1 MATIG
6 DQLTAPEAGWKRYDN
21 RYPSIAY
28 NGTWAKRTGYAGSYE
43 LTDTYTST
51 AGDTA
56 TFDFVGTKIRIISF
70 FWNNFTAD
78 AKITIDGV
86 AHTFSERSASN
97 TPQVIVFEKM
107 GLSEGKHRV
116 ELKLNSGTDYFGID
130 AIDIDDTGSIEFPI
144 GFQLTA
150 PAQGWKRYDDSD
162 PSIKYFGTFV
172 RESNVGFY
180 GGASNYAT
188 SADFK
193 IKFNFI
199 GTKIRIIGNL
209 YQNKFP
215 NVPITID
222 GVTETFSQY
231 GDLKFQALQ
240 YEKIGLENKKHTVE
254 ITVPSYAGS
263 IGFDPKNM
271 NVRNIQM
278 DAIDIDSNGR
288 LLHPDEVTYLNDLQV
303 GKRIRANYIASNNL
317 FGTVSGLGEESK
329 ELLPIAP
336 TTAPN
341 GDFYFIMAD
350 TDHRGGKILISDR
363 NIQSGISMDVLHSA
377 GIASGSGLP
386 SIISDYKDTFLVGG
400 GASASHNTISIN
412 GAGGV
417 RTDRG
422 VTSGKWYWEAFV
434 LGSSNTHI
442 GIATSNVALS
452 NPVSTGAAVRSYAG
466 SGLKWNGSSVSYGS
480 TYTNGDVIGIGLDMD
495 AGTLTFYKNGVSQE
509 TAFTDL
515 KSLGT
520 VYPLFFSGSS
530 SDNLKAAFNFGY
542 SPFKYEVPL
551 GYSTLVSTPTHAF
564 SLRLLTGGISPNDK
578 DNEWDKHMTDDRI
591 WNNVNH
597 GSWTSTTDQSNP
609 KARVIRGYN
618 GLTNWTSGTTNLTT
632 PGRGFRPVLLIEPI
646 SNNRFLVL
654 DGTDVKTYTSSGWE
668 TVGTTPPN
676 DDMFL
681 NKGMLDLSTCAPY
694 LKDLIDKSNIKI
706 LVSKPK
712 REPTVA
718 HLTGIPVPRI
728 VKMNN
733 DVSFLNTSKINS
745 LTLSGTEKGVLRV
758 AISTD
763 SGTTWEATQKNGSW
777 TTVDITNPI
786 DFKAKAMTIDDFNSI
801 SEWDEKIGQARNLRC
816 AFYFEQSSSTDEAS
830 LDSLTM
836 DVDLLDSWDM
846 AMPGVDYKY
855 GYNRNTNL
863 RVLLLS
869 DGDYKI
875 NIGFGGS
882 SGSMITEVDGGIF

>member
-6 DQLTAPEAGWKRYDN
+6 DQLAAPEAGWKRYDN
-21 RYPSIAY
+21 TYPSIAY

-86 AHTFSERSASN
+86 AYTFSERSAAN
-97 TPQVIVFEKM
+97 TPKVIVFEKM

-116 ELKLNSGTDYFGID
+116 ELKLNSGTDYLGID

-144 GFQLTA
+144 GGQLTA
-150 PAQGWKRYDDSD
+150 PAQGWKRYDDGN

-172 RESNVGFY
+172 RESNQSFY

-199 GTKIRIIGNL
+199 GTKIRIIGNM

-222 GVTETFSQY
+222 GTTETFSQY

-240 YEKIGLENKKHTVE
+240 YEKIGLENKMHTVE
-254 ITVPSYAGS
+254 ITVPSYTGS
-263 IGFDPKNM
+263 IGFDPN
-271 NVRNIQM
+271 NVNVKNIQI
-278 DAIDIDSNGR
+278 DAIDIDADGR
-288 LLHPDEVTYLNDLQV
+288 ILHPDEVVDVKDLIV
-303 GKRIRANYIASNNL
+303 GKRIRFNYLATAGT
-317 FGTVSGLGEESK
+317 FGTISIGKEMSGL
-329 ELLPIAP
+329 LPNAP
-336 TTAPN
+336 ATSAN
-341 GDFYFIMAD
+341 GDGYFIMYGTNHKGDKLLMA
-350 TDHRGGKILISDR
+350 DR
-363 NIQSGISMDVLHSA
+363 NIQTISWDALNTA

-386 SIISDYKDTFLVGG
+386 IKNLHTIPGLSEYSSAVCKV
-400 GASASHNTISIN
+400 SASTEYDTANYHAWKAFDGSETTYWTSTAATETTEEIVKIEYSSPTKITSYYLYAIYSPKKWFFEASNDGTSWDILHNGNEVSSWHGLKKTFSFKNDKAYTQYRIRVSERYVWN
-412 GAGGV
+412 GLYYVGFYTAQLFTSSDREITLRLPTGGV
-417 RTDRG
+417 NA
-422 VTSGKWYWEAFV
+422 S
-434 LGSSNTHI
+434 
-442 GIATSNVALS
+442 
-452 NPVSTGAAVRSYAG
+452 
-466 SGLKWNGSSVSYGS
+466 
-480 TYTNGDVIGIGLDMD
+480 
-495 AGTLTFYKNGVSQE
+495 
-509 TAFTDL
+509 
-515 KSLGT
+515 
-520 VYPLFFSGSS
+520 
-530 SDNLKAAFNFGY
+530 
-542 SPFKYEVPL
+542 
-551 GYSTLVSTPTHAF
+551 
-564 SLRLLTGGISPNDK
+564 DK
-578 DNEWDKHMTDDRI
+578 DNEWDKYITDDQI

-597 GSWTSTTDQSNP
+597 GSWTSTTDQSNS

-618 GLTNWTSGTTNLTT
+618 GLKNWTSGSTDLTT
-632 PGRGFRPVLLIEPI
+632 PGRGFRPALLIE
-646 SNNRFLVL
+646 SFNNNRFLIL
-654 DGTDVKTYTSSGWE
+654 DGTDVKTYTPSGWE
-668 TVGTTPPN
+668 TVGAAPPT
-676 DDMFL
+676 DDMFQ
-681 NKGMLDLSTCAPY
+681 NKGMLDLSTCTPY
-694 LKDLIDKSNIKI
+694 LKDLTEKSNLKI

-718 HLTGIPVPRI
+718 HLTGVPVPKI
-728 VKMNN
+728 IKMKN

-745 LTLSGTEKGVLRV
+745 LTLSGTEKGVLRI

-763 SGTTWEATQKNGSW
+763 SGTTWEAKQKNGSW
-777 TTVDITNPI
+777 TKVDVTNII

-801 SEWDEKIGQARNLRC
+801 SEWDEKIDQARNLRC
-816 AFYFEQSSSTDEAS
+816 AFYFEQSSSTDETS

-855 GYNRNTNL
+855 GYNRNINL
-863 RVLLLS
+863 RVLLFS

-875 NIGFGGS
+875 NVGSGGS
-882 SGSMITEVDGGIF
+882 SGSPITEVDGGTF